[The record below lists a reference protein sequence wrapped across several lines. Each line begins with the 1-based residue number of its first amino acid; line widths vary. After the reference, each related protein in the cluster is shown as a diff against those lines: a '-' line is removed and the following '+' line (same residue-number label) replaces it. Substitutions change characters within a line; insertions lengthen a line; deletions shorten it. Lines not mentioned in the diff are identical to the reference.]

1 MRMNRAK
8 NRYWMIVA
16 AGCGLIGTCLGL
28 GINISGLFFSA
39 IADEFQ
45 TGMAEVSASLTIYNL
60 VHAFV
65 GMSAPFFLKRFRLKK
80 MLAAG
85 TVLQFI
91 STFLLSKANGLP
103 ALWLLNALRGTAAG
117 MIGTVTVTMIINY
130 WFNQNNA
137 LMTSIAM
144 CFSGLAGALL
154 SPLISG
160 IIAGSGWRVAYQ
172 VTALLVLVFNL
183 PAILLPITLKPEEA
197 GMKPYGEKQKNV
209 IAEPSEKGTKISAG
223 LFALVILFGITS
235 SAVTA
240 FPPHFAGLA
249 ESYQLATAGALMVS
263 AGMITNSFG
272 KILIGRLIDHYN
284 LKFSIRLFTAGVLLG
299 AFGLLLGRNDIVL
312 ILSSALYGLA
322 YGISMV
328 ALVSLTRELFGT
340 AQYSRVYP
348 KAALASTLSNA
359 IFTTVAGGVYDR
371 YSSYTPM
378 ITFLIILIVA
388 TLLLAEAA
396 YRIHNLTVPK
406 I

>member
-1 MRMNRAK
+1 M
-8 NRYWMIVA
+8 VVV

-45 TGMAEVSASLTIYNL
+45 TGRAGVSASLTIYNL

-65 GMSAPFFLKRFRLKK
+65 GMSAPFFLRRFGLKK
-80 MLAAG
+80 MLVAG
-85 TVLQFI
+85 TALQAA

-117 MIGTVTVTMIINY
+117 LIGTVTVTIIINY

-160 IIAGSGWRVAYQ
+160 IIAGSGWRAAYQ
-172 VTALLVLVFNL
+172 VTAMLVLVFNL

-197 GMKPYGEKQKNV
+197 GMKPYGEKQKNETV
-209 IAEPSEKGTKISAG
+209 ETVGTEKKISAG
-223 LFALVILFGITS
+223 LFVLVILFGITS

-240 FPPHFAGLA
+240 FPPHFSGLA
-249 ESYQLATAGALMVS
+249 ESYRLASAGALMVS
-263 AGMITNSFG
+263 AGMITNSLG
-272 KILIGRLIDHYN
+272 KVLIGRLIDQYS
-284 LKFSIRLFTAGVLLG
+284 LRFSIRLFTAGVLIG
-299 AFGLLLGRNDIVL
+299 ALGLLLGRNSIVL

-322 YGISMV
+322 YGIAMV

-348 KAALASTLSNA
+348 KAALASTFSNA
-359 IFTTVAGGVYDR
+359 IFTTVAGGAYDR
-371 YSSYTPM
+371 YGSYSPM
-378 ITFLIILIVA
+378 IILLIVLII
-388 TLLLAEAA
+388 TTFLLAEAA
-396 YRIHNLTVPK
+396 YRIHDRSVPK